1 MKFKPTQYDL
11 DWTRGLI
18 ASLEE
23 GGIWSYRNAPI
34 AIQFFHSKK
43 EYSFI
48 SKVLGKDPNVEKVK
62 VVLNKLNWK
71 EV

>member
-1 MKFKPTQYDL
+1 MYKPTQYDL
-11 DWTRGLI
+11 DWTRSLI
-18 ASLEE
+18 ASLKE
-23 GGIWSYRNAPI
+23 GGIWGYRNAPI
-34 AIQFFHSKK
+34 AIQFFHSRK
-43 EYSFI
+43 EYSFV